1 MENTDVTILNN
12 KNNQEGS
19 PGEVF
24 LKSFKKYNR
33 KKGIDG
39 NLWIVNAVNG
49 QKFWQKITNY
59 KLIDV
64 KSVNTLR
71 STKECK
77 TKSYISKNNIKKK
90 TYFTHAN
97 GDRPFYVYVD
107 SNEINVFTYEN
118 YNYDDDDITDDI
130 DNYNIQILTIKN
142 MLGYWYGFDESYC
155 NFHGNSLLVQ
165 LDSYNYVHIGSEIYG
180 FETKDIIYDYYS
192 EVGNSDVPYPIAL
205 GEENVYFMLDRDYL
219 KNGYIPNSIPPSQLY
234 GYYYGHIKVND
245 APLIPHPKKDPN
257 LTKTGKSKKQNSN
270 ANNSPRMIAD
280 PMLNVTVFQK
290 RL

>member
-77 TKSYISKNNIKKK
+77 TKSYISKNNIKKICWRRSPLVEID
-90 TYFTHAN
+90 TH
-97 GDRPFYVYVD
+97 V
-107 SNEINVFTYEN
+107 
-118 YNYDDDDITDDI
+118 
-130 DNYNIQILTIKN
+130 IKKK
-142 MLGYWYGFDESYC
+142 W
-155 NFHGNSLLVQ
+155 
-165 LDSYNYVHIGSEIYG
+165 
-180 FETKDIIYDYYS
+180 
-192 EVGNSDVPYPIAL
+192 
-205 GEENVYFMLDRDYL
+205 
-219 KNGYIPNSIPPSQLY
+219 
-234 GYYYGHIKVND
+234 
-245 APLIPHPKKDPN
+245 LIPF
-257 LTKTGKSKKQNSN
+257 
-270 ANNSPRMIAD
+270 MIY
-280 PMLNVTVFQK
+280 
-290 RL
+290 